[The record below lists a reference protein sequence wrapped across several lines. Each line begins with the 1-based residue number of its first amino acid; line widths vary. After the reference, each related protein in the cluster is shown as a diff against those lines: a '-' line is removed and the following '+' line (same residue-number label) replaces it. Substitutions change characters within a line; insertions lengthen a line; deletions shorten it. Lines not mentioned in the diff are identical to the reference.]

1 MGENLLIYLFSFG
14 CMQQGGVRILKLND
28 DMSKLVVCGDD
39 PTSLILDFA

>member
-1 MGENLLIYLFSFG
+1 
-14 CMQQGGVRILKLND
+14 MQQGGVRLLKVNE